1 MKRLMQF
8 VGTVTAANLYIGL
21 YNMWLLF
28 GMGSGVNVL
37 GFLNLLIGVF
47 GAVGLWKMYKGCK
60 ALQAEGELFE

>member
-1 MKRLMQF
+1 
-8 VGTVTAANLYIGL
+8 
-21 YNMWLLF
+21 MWLLF

-47 GAVGLWKMYKGCK
+47 GAVGLWKMYKGYK